1 MQWSAGSIFF
11 ATLLDITGTSV
22 PASIDGKSF
31 SNVLFGKSKS
41 FRDKIY
47 STHSGDV
54 NMNVYPMHSVCTAKY
69 HYIISL
75 HPEYLHTNHS
85 DLLKKDGSDSF
96 WLSWY
101 ELAKT
106 NKAAMNIV
114 QKCHRRP
121 AIKLYD
127 IESDPMEQNNL
138 VPDKKYKQLI

>member
-54 NMNVYPMHSVCTAKY
+54 NMNVYPMHRFVLRNIITSLA
-69 HYIISL
+69 YIR
-75 HPEYLHTNHS
+75 
-85 DLLKKDGSDSF
+85 
-96 WLSWY
+96 
-101 ELAKT
+101 
-106 NKAAMNIV
+106 NI
-114 QKCHRRP
+114 CIP
-121 AIKLYD
+121 I
-127 IESDPMEQNNL
+127 IP
-138 VPDKKYKQLI
+138 IC

>member
-1 MQWSAGSIFF
+1 
-11 ATLLDITGTSV
+11 
-22 PASIDGKSF
+22 
-31 SNVLFGKSKS
+31 
-41 FRDKIY
+41 
-47 STHSGDV
+47 
-54 NMNVYPMHSVCTAKY
+54 MNVYPMHSVCTAKY

-138 VPDKKYKQLI
+138 VPDKKYKQIMAEMDKNMREWMKLQGDKEKLYNEPISKINELVIK